1 MFAFYLFPCYWDIN
15 RKDIMT
21 TQKDL
26 NKDMVALLSSV
37 TDSIQELRKEV
48 IKLRDD
54 LDADANFVKEL
65 EKGLIH
71 CFDEIKDLKFDK
83 MDKSSQN
90 FRNNNFN
97 DRLINLEE
105 NKIKVIDEELKRID
119 TLEQAFNREF

>member
-1 MFAFYLFPCYWDIN
+1 
-15 RKDIMT
+15 MT
-21 TQKDL
+21 SQKDL

-65 EKGLIH
+65 EKGLIN

-105 NKIKVIDEELKRID
+105 NKIKTIDEELKRID

>member
-1 MFAFYLFPCYWDIN
+1 
-15 RKDIMT
+15 MT
-21 TQKDL
+21 SQKDL

-37 TDSIQELRKEV
+37 TDSIQELRKAV
-48 IKLRDD
+48 VNI
-54 LDADANFVKEL
+54 NN
-65 EKGLIH
+65 
-71 CFDEIKDLKFDK
+71 EIRDLKFDK

-105 NKIKVIDEELKRID
+105 NKIKIIDEELKRID